1 MDAVVLADIVKII
14 REFGFPT
21 LFCLWLMW
29 RDNKKADLQVAQMG
43 RVLVLL
49 TVLTKLQGYE
59 VENEQLEEKKP

>member
-1 MDAVVLADIVKII
+1 MEDVVKLI

-29 RDNKKADLQVAQMG
+29 RDNKKTDVQVTQMG

-49 TVLTKLQGYE
+49 TVLTKLQGIPIAD
-59 VENEQLEEKKP
+59 EESPERLKP

>member
-1 MDAVVLADIVKII
+1 VEEVVKLI

-29 RDNKKADLQVAQMG
+29 RDNKKTDLHANTLS

-49 TVLTKLQGYE
+49 TVLTKLQGIE
-59 VENEQLEEKKP
+59 VADDPPEEKKP